1 MANKKSLMMMLMMA
15 FLLLTSISV
24 SAKQPTDI
32 NLEAGYVDPEDEGG
46 DPHRSP
52 ILIPEYYEEE
62 LQDLKTI
69 SDRSATEKWTIEV
82 YNARKGEKVLVQ
94 EVEGNN
100 YTFDT
105 AGWESGIYIV
115 RVTIGDKVLSE
126 KVVVK

>member
-52 ILIPEYYEEE
+52 ILIP
-62 LQDLKTI
+62 QVGID
-69 SDRSATEKWTIEV
+69 
-82 YNARKGEKVLVQ
+82 
-94 EVEGNN
+94 N
-100 YTFDT
+100 YTLTFYTPCDGCT
-105 AGWESGIYIV
+105 LRLLDENYNIPFVTVIPVGTTTLVLPSYLSGTYQIQI
-115 RVTIGDKVLSE
+115 ISGNICFWGHIDL
-126 KVVVK
+126 

>member
-52 ILIPEYYEEE
+52 ILIPEVGI
-62 LQDLKTI
+62 D
-69 SDRSATEKWTIEV
+69 
-82 YNARKGEKVLVQ
+82 
-94 EVEGNN
+94 N
-100 YTFDT
+100 YTLTFYTPCDGCT
-105 AGWESGIYIV
+105 LRLLDENDNIAFVTMIPVGSTTLVLPSYLSGTYQIQIISGNICFWGYI
-115 RVTIGDKVLSE
+115 DL
-126 KVVVK
+126 

>member
-52 ILIPEYYEEE
+52 ILIPEVGI
-62 LQDLKTI
+62 D
-69 SDRSATEKWTIEV
+69 
-82 YNARKGEKVLVQ
+82 
-94 EVEGNN
+94 N
-100 YTFDT
+100 YTLTFYTPCDGCT
-105 AGWESGIYIV
+105 LRLLDENDNIAFVTMIPVGSTTLVLPSYLSGEYQIQIISGNICFKGYIN
-115 RVTIGDKVLSE
+115 L
-126 KVVVK
+126 

>member
-52 ILIPEYYEEE
+52 ILIPEVGI
-62 LQDLKTI
+62 D
-69 SDRSATEKWTIEV
+69 
-82 YNARKGEKVLVQ
+82 
-94 EVEGNN
+94 N
-100 YTFDT
+100 YTLTFYTPCDGCT
-105 AGWESGIYIV
+105 LRLLDENDNIPFVTVIPVGTTTLVLPSYLSGTYQIQIISGNICFWGYI
-115 RVTIGDKVLSE
+115 DL
-126 KVVVK
+126 

>member
-52 ILIPEYYEEE
+52 ILIPAVGI
-62 LQDLKTI
+62 D
-69 SDRSATEKWTIEV
+69 
-82 YNARKGEKVLVQ
+82 
-94 EVEGNN
+94 N
-100 YTFDT
+100 YTLTFYTPCDGCT
-105 AGWESGIYIV
+105 LRLLDENDNIAFVTMIPVGSTTLVLPSYLSGEYQIQIISGNICFKGYIN
-115 RVTIGDKVLSE
+115 L
-126 KVVVK
+126 

>member
-52 ILIPEYYEEE
+52 ILIPEVGI
-62 LQDLKTI
+62 D
-69 SDRSATEKWTIEV
+69 
-82 YNARKGEKVLVQ
+82 
-94 EVEGNN
+94 N
-100 YTFDT
+100 YTLTFYTPCDGYT
-105 AGWESGIYIV
+105 LRLLDENDNVTFATMIPIGATTLVLPSYLSGEYQIHIIRDRIYFYGI
-115 RVTIGDKVLSE
+115 IE
-126 KVVVK
+126 F

>member
-52 ILIPEYYEEE
+52 ILIPEVGI
-62 LQDLKTI
+62 D
-69 SDRSATEKWTIEV
+69 
-82 YNARKGEKVLVQ
+82 
-94 EVEGNN
+94 N
-100 YTFDT
+100 YTLTFYTPCDGCT
-105 AGWESGIYIV
+105 LRLLDENDNIAFVTMIPVGSTTLVLPSYLSGTYQIQIISGNICFKGYIN
-115 RVTIGDKVLSE
+115 L
-126 KVVVK
+126 

>member
-52 ILIPEYYEEE
+52 ILIP
-62 LQDLKTI
+62 QVGID
-69 SDRSATEKWTIEV
+69 
-82 YNARKGEKVLVQ
+82 
-94 EVEGNN
+94 N
-100 YTFDT
+100 YTLTFYTPCDGCT
-105 AGWESGIYIV
+105 LRLLDENDNIPFVTVIPVGTTTLVLPSYLSGTYQIQIISGNICFWGYI
-115 RVTIGDKVLSE
+115 DL
-126 KVVVK
+126 

>member
-52 ILIPEYYEEE
+52 ILIP
-62 LQDLKTI
+62 QVGID
-69 SDRSATEKWTIEV
+69 
-82 YNARKGEKVLVQ
+82 
-94 EVEGNN
+94 N
-100 YTFDT
+100 YTLTFYTPCDGCT
-105 AGWESGIYIV
+105 LRLLDENDNIAFVTMIPVGSTTLVLPSYLSGEYQIQIISGNICFKGYIN
-115 RVTIGDKVLSE
+115 L
-126 KVVVK
+126 

>member
-1 MANKKSLMMMLMMA
+1 MMMLMMA

-52 ILIPEYYEEE
+52 ILIPEVGI
-62 LQDLKTI
+62 D
-69 SDRSATEKWTIEV
+69 
-82 YNARKGEKVLVQ
+82 
-94 EVEGNN
+94 N

-115 RVTIGDKVLSE
+115 RVTIGDEVLSE

>member
-52 ILIPEYYEEE
+52 ILIPEVGI
-62 LQDLKTI
+62 D
-69 SDRSATEKWTIEV
+69 
-82 YNARKGEKVLVQ
+82 
-94 EVEGNN
+94 N
-100 YTFDT
+100 YTLTFYTPCDGCT
-105 AGWESGIYIV
+105 LRLLDENDNIAFVTMIPVGSTTLVLPSYLSGTYQIQI
-115 RVTIGDKVLSE
+115 ISGNICFWGNINL
-126 KVVVK
+126 

>member
-52 ILIPEYYEEE
+52 ILIPEVGI
-62 LQDLKTI
+62 D
-69 SDRSATEKWTIEV
+69 
-82 YNARKGEKVLVQ
+82 
-94 EVEGNN
+94 N
-100 YTFDT
+100 YTLTFYTPCDGCT
-105 AGWESGIYIV
+105 LRLLDENDNIAFVTMIPVGSTTLVLPSYLSGEYQIQIISGNISFKGYIN
-115 RVTIGDKVLSE
+115 L
-126 KVVVK
+126 

>member
-52 ILIPEYYEEE
+52 ILIPEVGIDDYTLTFYTPCDGCTLRLLDENDNIAFVTMIPVGTTT
-62 LQDLKTI
+62 LVLPSYLSGTYQIQIISGNICFWGYIDL
-69 SDRSATEKWTIEV
+69 
-82 YNARKGEKVLVQ
+82 
-94 EVEGNN
+94 
-100 YTFDT
+100 
-105 AGWESGIYIV
+105 
-115 RVTIGDKVLSE
+115 
-126 KVVVK
+126 

>member
-52 ILIPEYYEEE
+52 ILIPEVGI
-62 LQDLKTI
+62 D
-69 SDRSATEKWTIEV
+69 
-82 YNARKGEKVLVQ
+82 
-94 EVEGNN
+94 N
-100 YTFDT
+100 YTLTFYTPCDGCT
-105 AGWESGIYIV
+105 LRLLDENDNIPFVTVIPVGTTTLVLPSYLSGTYQIQI
-115 RVTIGDKVLSE
+115 ISGNICFWGNINL
-126 KVVVK
+126 